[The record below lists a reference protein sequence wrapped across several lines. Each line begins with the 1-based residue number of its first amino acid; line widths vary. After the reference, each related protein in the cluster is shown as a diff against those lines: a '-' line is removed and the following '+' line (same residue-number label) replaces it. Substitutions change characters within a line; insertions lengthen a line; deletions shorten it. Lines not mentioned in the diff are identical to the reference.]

1 MRSNRQFLVPAILF
15 ILVSLPAGAA
25 IFPVIDENGTPTLAP
40 LIEKASPA
48 VVNIATTGTV
58 KTAGRS
64 NNPFQNDPF
73 FRRFFNAPPQTR
85 HFQSAGSGVIV
96 DAENGYIITNNHVV
110 EHADKITVTM
120 FDDRVLQATVVGK
133 DPASDLAVLKV
144 DSEGLQDIPLANSD
158 DARVGDFVVAIGNPF
173 GLQHTVTSGI
183 ISALGRHGINP
194 DGYEDFIQTDASIN
208 PGNSGGALINLNGE
222 LVGINSAI
230 ISGGGG
236 NIGIGFAIPSNMVRA
251 VMKQIIEFGE
261 VRRGLLGVQIY
272 SLTPALA
279 KELEKEDALGALVS
293 EVSENSAA
301 AKAGIEP
308 GDVII
313 AVDGKTVKDSA
324 ELRNTIGM
332 KPAGETVRIGVWRD
346 GETRTVLARLGEQVQ
361 NTPLA
366 GAEVHGG
373 LEGASFIGTS
383 SADEHDGVRIVS
395 VEPNSPAAQRG
406 LRPDDIIT
414 KVNRRDVQNLQQFR
428 ERAAGAEVL
437 LLTIRRGN
445 SRLRIPIQ

>member
-1 MRSNRQFLVPAILF
+1 MKSNRKFLATAILF
-15 ILVSLPAGAA
+15 FLVTLPAGAT
-25 IFPVIDENGTPTLAP
+25 IFPTSDENGTPTLAP

-58 KTAGRS
+58 ETTGRR

-73 FRRFFNAPPQTR
+73 FRRFFNAPPQPR

-120 FDDRVLQATVVGK
+120 FDDRVLEATVVGK

-158 DARVGDFVVAIGNPF
+158 TARVGDFVVAIGNPF

-251 VMKQIIEFGE
+251 VMNQIIEFGE

-279 KELEKEDALGALVS
+279 KEMEKEDALGALVS
-293 EVSENSAA
+293 EVSEDSAA

-308 GDVII
+308 GDII
-313 AVDGKTVKDSA
+313 IEVDGKTVKDSA

-332 KPAGETVRIGVWRD
+332 KPVGETVRIGVWRD
-346 GETRTVLARLGEQVQ
+346 GETRVVLARLGEQVQ

-366 GAEVHGG
+366 GAEVHRG
-373 LEGASFIGTS
+373 LEGASFISTS
-383 SADEHDGVRIVS
+383 SADEYNGVRIVS
-395 VEPNSPAAQRG
+395 VDPNSPAARRG

-414 KVNRRDVQNLQQFR
+414 KVNRRDVASLKQFR
-428 ERAAGAEVL
+428 EQAAGSEVL

>member
-1 MRSNRQFLVPAILF
+1 MKSNRKFLATAILF
-15 ILVSLPAGAA
+15 FLVIQPAGAT
-25 IFPVIDENGTPTLAP
+25 IFPTSDENGTPTLAP

-58 KTAGRS
+58 ETAGRS

-73 FRRFFNAPPQTR
+73 FRRFFNAPPQPR

-120 FDDRVLQATVVGK
+120 FDDRVLQATVVGR

-158 DARVGDFVVAIGNPF
+158 AARVGDFVVAIGNPF

-236 NIGIGFAIPSNMVRA
+236 NIGIGFAIPSNMVNA
-251 VMKQIIEFGE
+251 VMNQIIEFGE

-313 AVDGKTVKDSA
+313 EVDGKTVKDSA

-332 KPAGETVRIGVWRD
+332 KPVGETVRIGVWRD
-346 GETRTVLARLGEQVQ
+346 GETRIVLARLGEQVQ

-366 GAEVHGG
+366 GEEVHRG

-383 SADEHDGVRIVS
+383 SADEHDGVRIVG

-414 KVNRRDVQNLQQFR
+414 KVNRRDVGNLQQFR

>member
-1 MRSNRQFLVPAILF
+1 MRSNRKFLIPAILSF
-15 ILVSLPAGAA
+15 LITLPAGAT
-25 IFPVIDENGTPTLAP
+25 IFPTSDENGTPTLAP
-40 LIEKASPA
+40 LIEQASPA

-58 KTAGRS
+58 ETRGRRS
-64 NNPFQNDPF
+64 SPFENDPF
-73 FRRFFNAPPQTR
+73 FRRFFNAPSQPR
-85 HFQSAGSGVIV
+85 RFQSAGSGVIV
-96 DAENGYIITNNHVV
+96 DSANGYIITNNHVV
-110 EHADKITVTM
+110 EHADEITVTM
-120 FDDRVLQATVVGK
+120 FDERVLQATIVGR

-144 DSEGLQDIPLANSD
+144 ESDGLQDIPLANSD
-158 DARVGDFVVAIGNPF
+158 AARVGDFVVAIGNPF

-236 NIGIGFAIPSNMVRA
+236 NIGIGFAIPSNMVNA
-251 VMKQIIEFGE
+251 VMMQIIEFGE

-279 KELEKEDALGALVS
+279 KELEKENALGALVS
-293 EVSENSAA
+293 EVSEGSAA
-301 AKAGIEP
+301 AMAGIEP

-313 AVDGKTVKDSA
+313 EVDGEIIKDSA

-332 KPAGETVRIGVWRD
+332 KPVGEEVRIGVWRD
-346 GETRTVLARLGEQVQ
+346 GKTRSVLAYLGEQVQ

-366 GAEVHGG
+366 GADVHDG
-373 LEGASFIGTS
+373 LEGASLIGTS
-383 SADEHDGVRIVS
+383 SADERAGVRVLS
-395 VEPNSPAAQRG
+395 VEPNSPAARRG
-406 LRPDDIIT
+406 LRSNDIIT
-414 KVNRRDVQNLQQFR
+414 EVNRRDVENLQQFR
-428 ERAAGAEVL
+428 DRAEGAEAL
-437 LLTIRRGN
+437 LLTIRRGKN
-445 SRLRIPIQ
+445 RLLIPVQ

>member
-1 MRSNRQFLVPAILF
+1 MRSNRKFLVPAILSF
-15 ILVSLPAGAA
+15 LITLPAGAT
-25 IFPVIDENGTPTLAP
+25 IFPTSDENGTPTLAP
-40 LIEKASPA
+40 LIEQASPA

-58 KTAGRS
+58 ETRGRRS
-64 NNPFQNDPF
+64 SPFENDPF
-73 FRRFFNAPPQTR
+73 FRRFFNAPSQPR
-85 HFQSAGSGVIV
+85 RFQSAGSGVIV
-96 DAENGYIITNNHVV
+96 DSANGYIITNNHVV
-110 EHADKITVTM
+110 EHADEITVTM
-120 FDDRVLQATVVGK
+120 FDERVLQATIVGR

-144 DSEGLQDIPLANSD
+144 ESDGLQDIPLANSD

-236 NIGIGFAIPSNMVRA
+236 NIGIGFAIPSNMVNA
-251 VMKQIIEFGE
+251 VMNQIIEFGE

-279 KELEKEDALGALVS
+279 KELEKENALGALVS
-293 EVSENSAA
+293 EVSEGSAA
-301 AKAGIEP
+301 AMAGIEP

-313 AVDGKTVKDSA
+313 EVDGEIIKDSA

-332 KPAGETVRIGVWRD
+332 KPVGEEVRIGVWRD
-346 GETRTVLARLGEQVQ
+346 GKTRSVLAYLGEQVK

-366 GAEVHGG
+366 GADVHDG
-373 LEGASFIGTS
+373 LEGASLIGTS
-383 SADEHDGVRIVS
+383 SADEHAGVRVLS

-406 LRPDDIIT
+406 LRSNDIIT
-414 KVNRRDVQNLQQFR
+414 EVNRRDVENLQQFR
-428 ERAAGAEVL
+428 DRAEGAEAL
-437 LLTIRRGN
+437 LLTIRRGKN
-445 SRLRIPIQ
+445 RLLIPVQ